1 MKVAL
6 FNVKYSPNL
15 GDGLL
20 SECTELELHR
30 AGIDAVSID
39 LAGRTGYAPGNA
51 SRGRMLAVLEGMP
64 APLRR
69 VATRTILSA
78 LAAIRLRP
86 AFRRQLVDCD
96 AVVVGGGNLF
106 SDSDL
111 NFPVKIH
118 AALSEAV
125 NLPAAVFAVGV
136 ARNWSA
142 TGRRLFADGLRNA
155 TMVYATVRDERSR
168 EIWDDLLPA
177 PIPRAGLVRD
187 PGLLA
192 SRHYPRGPA
201 SADHRS
207 VGLCITD
214 PLALRYHGHD
224 TDAGDM
230 AHWYGGVATALAQA
244 GWTVGLFTNGSPEDR
259 AYLNRNAADWIAA
272 AAPTHITR
280 IADFATP
287 GDLATFISS
296 CDLMVAHRMH
306 ACIAAH
312 SFAVPTIL
320 LKWDPKLESFA
331 EIAGRSAYFVDPAT
345 ITPTALAELAARA
358 EQAGVDRAAC
368 TALIDAAA
376 SDVAALARALRAAVA
391 ARS

>member
-1 MKVAL
+1 
-6 FNVKYSPNL
+6 
-15 GDGLL
+15 
-20 SECTELELHR
+20 
-30 AGIDAVSID
+30 
-39 LAGRTGYAPGNA
+39 
-51 SRGRMLAVLEGMP
+51 
-64 APLRR
+64 
-69 VATRTILSA
+69 
-78 LAAIRLRP
+78 
-86 AFRRQLVDCD
+86 
-96 AVVVGGGNLF
+96 
-106 SDSDL
+106 
-111 NFPVKIH
+111 
-118 AALSEAV
+118 
-125 NLPAAVFAVGV
+125 
-136 ARNWSA
+136 
-142 TGRRLFADGLRNA
+142 
-155 TMVYATVRDERSR
+155 
-168 EIWDDLLPA
+168 
-177 PIPRAGLVRD
+177 
-187 PGLLA
+187 
-192 SRHYPRGPA
+192 RGPA
-201 SADHRS
+201 SADRRS

-272 AAPTHITR
+272 AAPTRITR

-331 EIAGRSAYFVDPAT
+331 EIAGRSDYFVDPAT

-376 SDVAALARALRAAVA
+376 GDVAALARALRAAVA